1 VTAKTTSEM
10 GKLIFGT
17 LKDAWAGEATDF
29 TPLLAKQVDAIGDAI
44 GVELAPLGGAE
55 VQTTGSR
62 RIDILADGVGGTN
75 FVIENQYGALNHDH
89 LTRGLAY
96 AVAAHARGLI
106 VIAEKHRDEF
116 REVALYLNE
125 LRDNDP
131 ERGVA
136 VWLVEA
142 KAVKIGDSEWAP
154 LFLPVVSP
162 NKFAAAVVLEQA
174 TVRRRLSREDFD
186 KLFESE
192 EIHEVVSE
200 LLDGWDNADRRH
212 RIMASPAQAVLECR
226 GPGVGGWRTVVGVY
240 PDGKVNVPF
249 GSYNGL
255 SNGLAVEALAAEEFR
270 TCADDLFGFDGTEVQ
285 AKTAPGWLSVSHFE
299 GLRDFTD
306 NVATAFLQATT
317 VYDEASSMSD

>member
-1 VTAKTTSEM
+1 VAAKTNSEM
-10 GKLIFGT
+10 GTLVFGN
-17 LKDAWAGEATDF
+17 LKDAWPGEAIDF
-29 TPLLAKQVDAIGDAI
+29 TPLLAHQVDAIGVAI
-44 GVELAPLGGAE
+44 GVELAPIGATE
-55 VQTTGSR
+55 VQTAGSR
-62 RIDILADGVGGTN
+62 RIDILADGADGTN

-116 REVALYLNE
+116 REVAHYLNE

-142 KAVKIGDSEWAP
+142 KAVKIGDSAWAP

-162 NKFAAAVVLEQA
+162 NEFASAVVLEQTA
-174 TVRRRLSREDFD
+174 IRRRLAREEFD
-186 KLFESE
+186 RLFASD
-192 EIHEVVSE
+192 EIHEAVGK

-226 GPGVGGWRTVVGVY
+226 GPGVGGWRAVIGVY

-249 GSYNGL
+249 GSYKGL
-255 SNGLAVEALAAEEFR
+255 NSGLAVEDLTTEEFR
-270 TCADDLFGFDGTEVQ
+270 ARANMLFGFDGTEVQ
-285 AKTAPGWLSVSHFE
+285 AKTESSWISASRFSA
-299 GLRDFTD
+299 LRDFAD
-306 NVATAFLQATT
+306 EVATAFVKATI
-317 VYDEASSMSD
+317 E